1 MAATLIWKLV
11 LAAALGAGIFASAL
25 IRPPRRSFPGADL
38 RVMLLAALGLYCVG
52 LGASLTHHG
61 IIAAAVYACGI
72 SISALAVWLSR
83 GRDHREL
90 PPDDEPPDGPPPAGP
105 DDPTE
110 FDWEAF
116 ERQLGVYADRQR
128 TDRRPEREPA
138 LPR

>member
-11 LAAALGAGIFASAL
+11 LAAALAALIFASAL

-38 RVMLLAALGLYCVG
+38 RVMLVAALGLYLVG

-61 IIAAAVYACGI
+61 AIAAAVYACGI

-83 GRDHREL
+83 GKDHQDPPPGDD
-90 PPDDEPPDGPPPAGP
+90 PPDAPPPAGP
-105 DDPTE
+105 EPTG

-116 ERQLGVYADRQR
+116 ERELGVYSDRQR
-128 TDRRPEREPA
+128 DGRREREPA
-138 LPR
+138 VTR